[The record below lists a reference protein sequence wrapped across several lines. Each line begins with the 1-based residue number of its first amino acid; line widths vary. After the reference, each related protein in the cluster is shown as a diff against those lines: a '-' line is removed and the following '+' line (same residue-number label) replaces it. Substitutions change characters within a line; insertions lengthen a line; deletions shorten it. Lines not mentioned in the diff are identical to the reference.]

1 MPQKFRAIDAV
12 QKNYTNKQ
20 NMKREAC
27 QLTANTI
34 NFSTVHA
41 FVQIEDALNGH
52 KYQTIACGAE
62 YWFAIPTSKRTVIIS
77 GNTTGT
83 WEGGRGSKPLT
94 LVVNDGVRERVA
106 PVAPF
111 CSSRI
116 ALQLNGACGSD
127 VGQLNISWECFS
139 QQRTMCCAYR
149 KTESTQRRC
158 GEELERICV
167 KFTTVPEK
175 LRKYVSPRCDSLDE
189 RQ

>member
-1 MPQKFRAIDAV
+1 
-12 QKNYTNKQ
+12 
-20 NMKREAC
+20 MKREAC

-52 KYQTIACGAE
+52 KYQTIACGAD
-62 YWFAIPTSKRTVIIS
+62 YWFAVPTSKRTVIIS

-83 WEGGRGSKPLT
+83 WEGGRRSMPLT

-106 PVAPF
+106 LVAPF

-116 ALQLNGACGSD
+116 ALQLNGAFGSD
-127 VGQLNISWECFS
+127 VGQLNISWERSSS
-139 QQRTMCCAYR
+139 QQRTMCCAYH
-149 KTESTQRRC
+149 KTESTQRQC

-167 KFTTVPEK
+167 NFTTVPEN
-175 LRKYVSPRCDSLDE
+175 LRKYVSPQCGS
-189 RQ
+189 